1 MEQLISR
8 RLPAQRA
15 QSGVALIM
23 VLIMLTAMAIAGVAL
38 VRVVD
43 SANVISGNFAFR
55 QSTLNIADLGVEAA
69 TADLI
74 AIHAGP
80 AADRENAWHPT
91 VPNCTTD
98 CRYFPVR
105 SINLPNLNCNNAP
118 FPVGCGLDGKG
129 LPVRGNTTDIA
140 NAPQHDINWDGN
152 DPNNNDVP
160 GAPRGYFI
168 RYVIDRQC
176 NRAPPVDVLDD
187 CSNLPQVDSKKNPP
201 IALPGPISY
210 RVTVQVTGPRN
221 TQSHVQVFL
230 SY

>member
-1 MEQLISR
+1 
-8 RLPAQRA
+8 
-15 QSGVALIM
+15 M

-55 QSTLNIADLGVEAA
+55 QSTLNMADLGIEAA
-69 TADLI
+69 AADLV

-80 AADRENAWHPT
+80 ATDRENAWPGG
-91 VPNCTTD
+91 CTTE

-105 SINLPNLNCNNAP
+105 S
-118 FPVGCGLDGKG
+118 VGNMLDGKG
-129 LPVRGNTTDIA
+129 LPILGNTGAATQAIQWNA
-140 NAPQHDINWDGN
+140 NANWDA
-152 DPNNNDVP
+152 NDVP
-160 GAPRGYFI
+160 PAPTGYNRAYAI

-176 NRAPPVDVLDD
+176 NVAAADPGLND
-187 CSNLPQVDSKKNPP
+187 CSNDTPLTPVSKK
-201 IALPGPISY
+201 AGGGGLPAPDGIIFY

>member
-8 RLPAQRA
+8 RLPARRA

-80 AADRENAWHPT
+80 AATRENAWPAG
-91 VPNCTTD
+91 CAAD

-140 NAPQHDINWDGN
+140 NAPQQDINWDGN

-160 GAPRGYFI
+160 GAPRGYRI

-176 NRAPPVDVLDD
+176 NRAPVVDVLDD

>member
-8 RLPAQRA
+8 RLPARRA

-74 AIHAGP
+74 AIPVAARESPWPAGCV
-80 AADRENAWHPT
+80 AN
-91 VPNCTTD
+91 

-105 SINLPNLNCNNAP
+105 S
-118 FPVGCGLDGKG
+118 VGNMLDGKG
-129 LPVRGNTTDIA
+129 LPILGNTGAATQAIQWNA
-140 NAPQHDINWDGN
+140 NANWDA
-152 DPNNNDVP
+152 NDVP
-160 GAPRGYFI
+160 LAPTGYNRGYAI

-176 NRAPPVDVLDD
+176 NRAPVVDVLDD

>member
-69 TADLI
+69 TAELE
-74 AIHAGP
+74 AIP
-80 AADRENAWHPT
+80 VADRDIALPR
-91 VPNCTTD
+91 NCTD
-98 CRYFPVR
+98 NCRYFPVR

-140 NAPQHDINWDGN
+140 NAPQQDINWDGN

-160 GAPRGYFI
+160 GAPRGYRI

-176 NRAPPVDVLDD
+176 NRAAPPPNPPIDPLDE

>member
-8 RLPAQRA
+8 RLPARRA

-55 QSTLNIADLGVEAA
+55 QSTLNMADLGIEAA
-69 TADLI
+69 AAELA
-74 AIHAGP
+74 AIP
-80 AADRENAWHPT
+80 AAARGAAWP
-91 VPNCTTD
+91 VGCAAD
-98 CRYFPVR
+98 CRYFPFM
-105 SINLPNLNCNNAP
+105 S
-118 FPVGCGLDGKG
+118 VGAMLDGKG
-129 LPVRGNTTDIA
+129 LPVLGDTGAATPAIQWNA
-140 NAPQHDINWDGN
+140 NAAWDA
-152 DPNNNDVP
+152 NDVP
-160 GAPRGYFI
+160 PAPSGYNRGYAI

-176 NRAPPVDVLDD
+176 NNLVPLPFDPVNH
-187 CSNLPQVDSKKNPP
+187 CSNDTPLTPVSKKAGGPG
-201 IALPGPISY
+201 LPAPAGIIFY

-230 SY
+230 SF

>member
-8 RLPAQRA
+8 RLPARRA

-69 TADLI
+69 AAELITI
-74 AIHAGP
+74 AIASRDEAFP
-80 AADRENAWHPT
+80 K
-91 VPNCTTD
+91 NCNTN

-105 SINLPNLNCNNAP
+105 SINLPNLNCRNAP
-118 FPVGCGLDGKG
+118 FPQGCGLDGKG
-129 LPVRGNTTDIA
+129 LPIRGNRTATTDPPEQGIS
-140 NAPQHDINWDGN
+140 WDG
-152 DPNNNDVP
+152 NDVP
-160 GAPRGYFI
+160 GAPRGYAI

-176 NRAPPVDVLDD
+176 DVASANPGPDE
-187 CSNLPQVDSKKNPP
+187 CSNDTPLTPVSKKAGGPG
-201 IALPGPISY
+201 LPAPAGIIFY

>member
-8 RLPAQRA
+8 RLPARRA

-69 TADLI
+69 VVDLEFNI
-74 AIHAGP
+74 P
-80 AADRENAWHPT
+80 AAAKGAPWP
-91 VPNCTTD
+91 VGCAAD

-105 SINLPNLNCNNAP
+105 SINLPNLNCGNPP
-118 FPVGCGLDGKG
+118 FPQGCGLDGKG
-129 LPVRGNTTDIA
+129 LPVRGNTTAITDPPQQDIGW
-140 NAPQHDINWDGN
+140 NGN
-152 DPNNNDVP
+152 DVA
-160 GAPRGYFI
+160 GAPRGYAI

-176 NRAPPVDVLDD
+176 NQAFPGVANPPLDA
-187 CSNLPQVDSKKNPP
+187 CSNDTPLTPVSKK
-201 IALPGPISY
+201 AGGGGLPAPDGIIFY

>member
-1 MEQLISR
+1 
-8 RLPAQRA
+8 
-15 QSGVALIM
+15 M

-55 QSTLNIADLGVEAA
+55 QSTLNMADLGIEAA
-69 TADLI
+69 AADLV

-80 AADRENAWHPT
+80 ATDRENAWPGG
-91 VPNCTTD
+91 CTTE

-105 SINLPNLNCNNAP
+105 S
-118 FPVGCGLDGKG
+118 VGNMLDGKG
-129 LPVRGNTTDIA
+129 LPILGNTGAATQAIQWNA
-140 NAPQHDINWDGN
+140 NANWDA
-152 DPNNNDVP
+152 NDVP
-160 GAPRGYFI
+160 LAPTGYNRGYAI

-176 NRAPPVDVLDD
+176 DVAAANRPDD
-187 CSNLPQVDSKKNPP
+187 CSNDTPLTPVSKK
-201 IALPGPISY
+201 AGGGGLPAPAGIIFY

>member
-8 RLPAQRA
+8 HLPARRA

-74 AIHAGP
+74 AIP
-80 AADRENAWHPT
+80 VADRESPWPAGCVAN
-91 VPNCTTD
+91 

-105 SINLPNLNCNNAP
+105 S
-118 FPVGCGLDGKG
+118 VGNMLDGKG
-129 LPVRGNTTDIA
+129 LPILGNTGAATQAIQWNA
-140 NAPQHDINWDGN
+140 NANWDA
-152 DPNNNDVP
+152 NDVP
-160 GAPRGYFI
+160 LAPTGYNRGYAI

-176 NRAPPVDVLDD
+176 NRAPVVDVLDD

>member
-8 RLPAQRA
+8 RLPTRKA

-105 SINLPNLNCNNAP
+105 S
-118 FPVGCGLDGKG
+118 VGNMLDGKG
-129 LPVRGNTTDIA
+129 LPILGNTGAATQAIQWNA
-140 NAPQHDINWDGN
+140 NANWDA
-152 DPNNNDVP
+152 NDVP
-160 GAPRGYFI
+160 LAPTGYNRGYAI

-176 NRAPPVDVLDD
+176 NRAPVVDVLDD

>member
-8 RLPAQRA
+8 RLPARRA

-69 TADLI
+69 AADLV
-74 AIHAGP
+74 AIP
-80 AADRENAWHPT
+80 AAAKGALWP
-91 VPNCTTD
+91 VGCAAPGPPN

-105 SINLPNLNCNNAP
+105 SINLPNLNCRNAP
-118 FPVGCGLDGKG
+118 FPQGCGLDGKG
-129 LPVRGNTTDIA
+129 LPVRGNTTAITD
-140 NAPQHDINWDGN
+140 PPLQDINWDGN
-152 DPNNNDVP
+152 DPVP
-160 GAPRGYFI
+160 GVPLGYTI

-176 NRAPPVDVLDD
+176 NVAAAGPND
-187 CSNLPQVDSKKNPP
+187 CSNDTPLTPVSKK
-201 IALPGPISY
+201 AGGGGLPAPDGIIFY

-230 SY
+230 SF

>member
-8 RLPAQRA
+8 RLPARKA

-80 AADRENAWHPT
+80 AATRENAWPAGCDLN
-91 VPNCTTD
+91 VPAN

-105 SINLPNLNCNNAP
+105 S
-118 FPVGCGLDGKG
+118 VGNMLDGKG
-129 LPVRGNTTDIA
+129 LPILGNTGAATQAIQWNA
-140 NAPQHDINWDGN
+140 NANWDA
-152 DPNNNDVP
+152 NDVP
-160 GAPRGYFI
+160 LAPTGYNRGYAI

-176 NRAPPVDVLDD
+176 NRAPVVDVLDD

>member
-1 MEQLISR
+1 MEQLIAR
-8 RLPAQRA
+8 RLPARRA

-69 TADLI
+69 AAELA
-74 AIHAGP
+74 AIP
-80 AADRENAWHPT
+80 AATKGAVWPVGCNT
-91 VPNCTTD
+91 N

-105 SINLPNLNCNNAP
+105 SINLPNLNCRNAP
-118 FPVGCGLDGKG
+118 FPQGCGLDGKG
-129 LPVRGNTTDIA
+129 LPVRGNTTAITDP
-140 NAPQHDINWDGN
+140 PQQDINWDG
-152 DPNNNDVP
+152 NDVP
-160 GAPRGYFI
+160 GAPRGYAI

-176 NRAPPVDVLDD
+176 NEAFPGDPSPPDD
-187 CSNLPQVDSKKNPP
+187 ACSNDTPLTPVSKKAGGPG
-201 IALPGPISY
+201 LPAPAGIIFY